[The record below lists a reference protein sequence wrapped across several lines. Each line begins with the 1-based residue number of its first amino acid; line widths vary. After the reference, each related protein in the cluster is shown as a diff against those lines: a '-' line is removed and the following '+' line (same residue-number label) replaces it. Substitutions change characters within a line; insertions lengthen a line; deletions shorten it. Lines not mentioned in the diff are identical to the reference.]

1 MKYKWTQKK
10 QTLEVFSIR
19 RKWNTS
25 TKPNLFKAVHG
36 GKKDTHLRYPCF
48 LEFIWVT
55 KYEVPLADSTHKS
68 VPTFFCYKYLHPKI
82 KNLSIYISTL
92 CSGTSQST
100 SLSVK
105 LSMLGPCFFFF

>member
-36 GKKDTHLRYPCF
+36 GEKKIHILDIHVS
-48 LEFIWVT
+48 W
-55 KYEVPLADSTHKS
+55 
-68 VPTFFCYKYLHPKI
+68 
-82 KNLSIYISTL
+82 
-92 CSGTSQST
+92 
-100 SLSVK
+100 SLFELQNMK
-105 LSMLGPCFFFF
+105 CH